1 MGKERRD
8 MRHLSKGWAKGP
20 VILGIL
26 FAVLFAL
33 GMMAEEIQ
41 AASYPF
47 KSVTIYADG
56 TRTAKFICNGM
67 SGFCCEAGA
76 YSAYSGTATLTR
88 LENTTNAAHCAY
100 WYGYCRGW
108 TTGANAHKLARL
120 LSYCMGHGTGGD
132 YKESTM
138 RSLLKRAREEKVPAG
153 FECWHG
159 SPSGSSRQDFI
170 VWKYPKGKLKVTKKS
185 SDTSI
190 SNKGSYTLAGMT
202 IKVYSDAGCKNCV
215 KTLTTKKNGTTG
227 GAFQL
232 PVGTYYVKETKVPG
246 ATGYKLNGKVHK
258 IKIGEGK
265 TASVS
270 IGNKPDTGTIR
281 VRKKVT
287 GKDGETE
294 GFRFIIKGKKSGKK
308 YVLTTGPDGTAKIS
322 GLPFGKYTITEDLTE
337 EQQKHYVDQ
346 TGPQTVVLA
355 KGSDQ
360 EITVARENLY
370 EQQQL
375 RIVKRTED
383 GGPVK
388 GFTFRVSWLLANSL
402 QITGEEIVKA
412 AAPKAELAEDQSLGI
427 WQIEDENVIGK
438 INEDAKAGCT
448 GTFEVVLRNTVTT
461 AGPEEPAEQEP
472 SKQEPAGE
480 GPEAGEGT
488 EEGEKPETGEQQ
500 KAAGEAGEDSQDP
513 AGIIVTT
520 EEDGET
526 LTKEEIR
533 IKVQLELCS
542 RASAPDT
549 SGDRTG
555 DRTGALS
562 AAEHKEDHS
571 GACLIEHEDLV
582 FYGAADKGDREVVT
596 DAAGQYAMEDIQPG
610 EYTVTEI
617 MDEKQKRRYRQPAS
631 QTKTIEADGEE
642 TYLFTFVNEPI
653 LIPVRLQKTSADGK
667 IDNIEF
673 TVTGKPDYTDE
684 PIEEI
689 TVRTGE
695 DGVADLGEFYP
706 GTYRIEET
714 EFDKENYVN
723 TYPEEGGERPAFAF
737 TITGDELSEEEIRQG
752 RSLWLGG
759 EPEKGGISAEQVSFV
774 NVPYVNLRLTK
785 VDGVSRSFLPG
796 ATFSLTGSDGALAA
810 RFRIDEKDQQPAV
823 VMLETNG
830 IITALSAAET
840 EGEAEGPPVVIG
852 DEEEAQEDEAGG
864 SQEDTETGGDPGEN
878 TVTYQCV
885 VLRGLVC
892 GEVYTLTEEKAP
904 EGFTALKEPYVFSVT
919 LDENGAEVLNT
930 CDEYGTNI
938 AAAKTGGTLVVVNDA
953 PSIGTIC
960 LDDESG
966 GHTAEPDKEVL
977 LTDTCEITNLTA
989 GETYTLIARL
999 MDVTKYKKSGNIDDV
1014 KQVVT
1019 EDGPVMGRTVFKAEE
1034 AEDTVE
1040 VPIRLNGTSLAG
1052 RSTVVYESLYQGEV
1066 SFKESEAMTAAA
1078 EEVDPKNENQS
1089 IIFEKPQP
1097 KGPVPK
1103 TGDRFRWL
1111 MMVVL
1116 TMGSAATIMF
1126 TARRRQIR

>member
-1 MGKERRD
+1 

-26 FAVLFAL
+26 FTVLFAL
-33 GMMAEEIQ
+33 GMMAEEIH

-108 TTGANAHKLARL
+108 TTGTNAHKLARL

-190 SNKGSYTLAGMT
+190 SNKGTYTLAGMT

-215 KTLTTKKNGTTG
+215 KTLTTKKNGTIG

-246 ATGYKLNGKVHK
+246 STGYKLNGKVHK

-287 GKDGETE
+287 GKDGEIE

-308 YVLTTGPDGTAKIS
+308 YVLTTRPDGTAKIS

-402 QITGEEIVKA
+402 QITGEEVVKA
-412 AAPKAELAEDQSLGI
+412 AAPKVELTEEQSLGI
-427 WQIEDENVIGK
+427 WQIEDENVIGQ

-448 GTFEVVLRNTVTT
+448 GSYEVVLRNTVTT
-461 AGPEEPAEQEP
+461 AGTEEPAEQEP
-472 SKQEPAGE
+472 SEQEPAGK
-480 GPEAGEGT
+480 GP
-488 EEGEKPETGEQQ
+488 EEGEKPEAGEQQ
-500 KAAGEAGEDSQDP
+500 NAGDEAGEDLQDP

-549 SGDRTG
+549 SGDS
-555 DRTGALS
+555 TGALS
-562 AAEHKEDHS
+562 AAEHKEDRS

-596 DAAGQYAMEDIQPG
+596 DAAGQYAMEDVQPG

-631 QTKTIEADGEE
+631 QTKKIEADGEE

-653 LIPVRLQKTSADGK
+653 LIPVRLQKIGFG
-667 IDNIEF
+667 N
-673 TVTGKPDYTDE
+673 G
-684 PIEEI
+684 
-689 TVRTGE
+689 
-695 DGVADLGEFYP
+695 
-706 GTYRIEET
+706 
-714 EFDKENYVN
+714 
-723 TYPEEGGERPAFAF
+723 
-737 TITGDELSEEEIRQG
+737 
-752 RSLWLGG
+752 LGG
-759 EPEKGGISAEQVSFV
+759 TAREGCLQLFLRSPGSPELGGAQGAAAPFRD
-774 NVPYVNLRLTK
+774 PGRL
-785 VDGVSRSFLPG
+785 GAAHLAFFPG
-796 ATFSLTGSDGALAA
+796 AGPQPPPAGMV
-810 RFRIDEKDQQPAV
+810 RIDPQQDAPV
-823 VMLETNG
+823 FPVHPVQPF
-830 IITALSAAET
+830 LS
-840 EGEAEGPPVVIG
+840 GSGDGFRFQVFRQLRRIQPV
-852 DEEEAQEDEAGG
+852 
-864 SQEDTETGGDPGEN
+864 
-878 TVTYQCV
+878 
-885 VLRGLVC
+885 
-892 GEVYTLTEEKAP
+892 
-904 EGFTALKEPYVFSVT
+904 
-919 LDENGAEVLNT
+919 
-930 CDEYGTNI
+930 
-938 AAAKTGGTLVVVNDA
+938 GTLVQHIQHFPVPVRIL
-953 PSIGTIC
+953 PPVHG
-960 LDDESG
+960 G
-966 GHTAEPDKEVL
+966 GHDIYAAHGGNEHDDQKDEGGL
-977 LTDTCEITNLTA
+977 LLEIL
-989 GETYTLIARL
+989 LQR
-999 MDVTKYKKSGNIDDV
+999 
-1014 KQVVT
+1014 
-1019 EDGPVMGRTVFKAEE
+1019 E
-1034 AEDTVE
+1034 AEDLTHAPVGFLIQHRPDPPFPRKSHAGW
-1040 VPIRLNGTSLAG
+1040 VP
-1052 RSTVVYESLYQGEV
+1052 
-1066 SFKESEAMTAAA
+1066 
-1078 EEVDPKNENQS
+1078 
-1089 IIFEKPQP
+1089 
-1097 KGPVPK
+1097 
-1103 TGDRFRWL
+1103 
-1111 MMVVL
+1111 
-1116 TMGSAATIMF
+1116 
-1126 TARRRQIR
+1126 